1 MRVEGERLSVK
12 KNNNK
17 TEGGEVQ
24 FQGLR
29 HVGVG
34 RRDRDW
40 DRERRREREKVRERI
55 NVEYRFPRVYA
66 HKLSRPRE

>member
-1 MRVEGERLSVK
+1 LREEGEWLSVK

-29 HVGVG
+29 HVVA
-34 RRDRDW
+34 W
-40 DRERRREREKVRERI
+40 
-55 NVEYRFPRVYA
+55 RVDGG
-66 HKLSRPRE
+66 KGEV